1 MINLDMEK
9 IEQAKEGHEAV
20 LKMFKEL
27 RKKGEKMNR
36 FFRVNINNREFK
48 ELDKEKAFEF
58 SEECAWYYEVLIIAE
73 SVGNALE
80 LANDYEKGKIYPG
93 MYRLDC
99 GSYMYGLKE
108 CGIELEEYTG
118 REAAEHVGI

>member
-58 SEECAWYYEVLIIAE
+58 SEECAWYYEVLIIAK
-73 SVGNALE
+73 SITKALE

-93 MYRLDC
+93 MYQLDC
-99 GSYMYGLKE
+99 GAYMYGLK
-108 CGIELEEYTG
+108 GYGVVLAEYQG
-118 REAAEHVGI
+118 KEAVEHAK